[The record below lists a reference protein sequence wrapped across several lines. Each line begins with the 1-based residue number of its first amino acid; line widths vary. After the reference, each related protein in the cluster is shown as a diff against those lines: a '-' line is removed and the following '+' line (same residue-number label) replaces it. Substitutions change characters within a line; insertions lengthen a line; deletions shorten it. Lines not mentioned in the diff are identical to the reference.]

1 MLSREFYLEGNEDFP
16 ALTFEDGVLV
26 LRGWRSDASP
36 PLFRLDPRDRNWRS
50 PAYLYAEIKEAFRAN
65 ELKMEDQACG
75 FSTAGLEFRIRQDL
89 FPHQEEAL
97 QAWEDRKH
105 RGSVVLPTGTGKT
118 VVGLQAMAAL
128 DTSTLVVCPTLDLM
142 NQWYDRIT
150 DAFGIET
157 GILGGG
163 FHEIRA
169 VTVTT
174 YDSAFRHLD
183 RYGGCFGLLIFD
195 ETHHLAAPTYLQIP
209 ELSIAPYRLGLTAT
223 YRRPD
228 ARHVELARVLG
239 PVVYEKRIRDL
250 KGERLS
256 EYEIVRIP
264 VRLADG
270 ERALYERN
278 QAVYAGYVKEN
289 QVRYFAGGWEK
300 FIRESAGKPEA
311 RKALLARTE
320 MRRVFHRAQAK
331 YDILESLFKRHV
343 RDRVIVFTEDN
354 ALAYDLASHFLIPA
368 LTHHTDTRERK
379 AVLDRFRSGEYRF
392 LVTSKV
398 LNEGVDVPEANVA
411 VILGGS
417 ASPVEHVQRLG
428 RILRKKSGKRA
439 ILYEVVVQG
448 TAEGNV
454 SYRRRGSDAYR

>member
-1 MLSREFYLEGNEDFP
+1 SRFDSIRFGFK
-16 ALTFEDGVLV
+16 FE
-26 LRGWRSDASP
+26 
-36 PLFRLDPRDRNWRS
+36 
-50 PAYLYAEIKEAFRAN
+50 
-65 ELKMEDQACG
+65 
-75 FSTAGLEFRIRQDL
+75 QDL

-97 QAWEDRKH
+97 QAWENRNR

-118 VVGLQAMAAL
+118 VVGLHAMARLGMSA
-128 DTSTLVVCPTLDLM
+128 LVVCPTLDLM

-163 FHEIRA
+163 FHEIRP

-174 YDSAFRHLD
+174 YDSAFRHMD
-183 RYGGCFGLLIFD
+183 RYGDRFGLLIFD

-209 ELSIAPYRLGLTAT
+209 ELSIAPFRLGLTAT

-228 ARHVELARVLG
+228 ARHVELSRVLG

-264 VRLADG
+264 VRLADS
-270 ERALYERN
+270 ERTLYERHE
-278 QAVYAGYVKEN
+278 AAYAGYVKEN
-289 QVRYFAGGWEK
+289 KVRYFAGGWER
-300 FIRESAGKPEA
+300 FIRESAGKSEA

-320 MRRVFHRAQAK
+320 MRRIFHRAQAK
-331 YDILESLFKRHV
+331 YDILESLFKRHI
-343 RDRVIVFTEDN
+343 RDRVIIFTEDN
-354 ALAYDLASHFLIPA
+354 ALAYDLSVRFLIPA

-417 ASPVEHVQRLG
+417 ASPVEHIQRLG

-439 ILYEVVVQG
+439 VLYEVVVQG
-448 TAEGNV
+448 TAEGHV
-454 SYRRRGSDAYR
+454 SYRRRDSDAYR

>member
-1 MLSREFYLEGNEDFP
+1 MISP
-16 ALTFEDGVLV
+16 VMTFEDGTLV
-26 LRGWRSDASP
+26 LRDWDSEHPP
-36 PLFRLDPRDRNWRS
+36 PLFSFDPRDHAWRA
-50 PAYLYAEIKEAFRAN
+50 PAYLYSAIREKFRGADSRP
-65 ELKMEDQACG
+65 EDRASR
-75 FSTAGLEFRIRQDL
+75 FESIRFEFKFEQDL

-97 QAWEDRKH
+97 QAWENRN
-105 RGSVVLPTGTGKT
+105 RLGSVLLPTGTGKT
-118 VVGLQAMAAL
+118 VVGLHAMARARM
-128 DTSTLVVCPTLDLM
+128 STLVVCPTLDLM
-142 NQWYDRIT
+142 NQWYDWIT

-163 FHEIRA
+163 FHEIRP

-174 YDSAFRHLD
+174 YDSAFRHMD
-183 RYGGCFGLLIFD
+183 RYGDCFGLLIFD

-209 ELSIAPYRLGLTAT
+209 ELSIAPFRLGLTAT

-228 ARHVELARVLG
+228 ERHVELARVLG

-270 ERALYERN
+270 ERALYEKS
-278 QAVYAGYVKEN
+278 QEVYAGYVREN
-289 QVRYFAGGWEK
+289 KVRYFAGGWEK

-311 RKALLARTE
+311 RKALLARAE
-320 MRRVFHRAQAK
+320 MRRIFHRAQAK

-354 ALAYDLASHFLIPA
+354 ALAYDLASRFLIPA

-417 ASPVEHVQRLG
+417 ASPVEHIQRLG

-439 ILYEVVVQG
+439 VLYEVVAQG